1 MDYLVFDK
9 EKKHLLYRDNFTS
22 NVDRITLKVKM
33 FSIVE
38 NRYVF
43 DLEEH
48 HKLGIKQVFFP
59 INNTVLSII

>member
-9 EKKHLLYRDNFTS
+9 EKKQLYYRENFTS
-22 NVDRITLKVKM
+22 NVDRITLSVKM

-43 DLEEH
+43 DIDEH
-48 HKLGIKQVFFP
+48 HKLKIKQVFFP

>member
-9 EKKHLLYRDNFTS
+9 DKKQLYYRDNFTS
-22 NVDRITLKVKM
+22 NVDRITLSVKM

-43 DLEEH
+43 DIDEH
-48 HKLGIKQVFFP
+48 HKLKIKQVFFP

>member
-9 EKKHLLYRDNFTS
+9 DKKQLYYRDNFTS
-22 NVDRITLKVKM
+22 NVDRITLSVKM

-43 DLEEH
+43 DIEEH
-48 HKLGIKQVFFP
+48 HKLKIKQVFFP
-59 INNTVLSII
+59 IQNTVLSII